1 MTRNRIFIISLNH
14 KSKVGNKQE
23 QSMLSYDQRDVHM
36 ASESECSPESSLTS
50 QMPSIN
56 QVFAKLDLSSKHHM
70 SCEEVSDDS
79 KLRELF
85 DLNDCCF
92 INPEGVI
99 SRKDHLSKE
108 KAFSR
113 ILSYHNMIETEE
125 TLNISNEY
133 YAQMTEECKKSL
145 QEQQKNQHLAQINK
159 KMREADKEV
168 QRDPVYQRINKIIN
182 KANESDIKVNDK

>member
-1 MTRNRIFIISLNH
+1 MAVKSVLFFIAL
-14 KSKVGNKQE
+14 
-23 QSMLSYDQRDVHM
+23 L
-36 ASESECSPESSLTS
+36 
-50 QMPSIN
+50 
-56 QVFAKLDLSSKHHM
+56 
-70 SCEEVSDDS
+70 
-79 KLRELF
+79 
-85 DLNDCCF
+85 
-92 INPEGVI
+92 
-99 SRKDHLSKE
+99 
-108 KAFSR
+108 AFSC
-113 ILSYHNMIETEE
+113 IIQSSSAEPLTLKNLKTEE